1 MEILIRNPKIFLIAG
16 KARHG
21 KDTVAQMIIEEYQK
35 NNKKGLNLSLGS
47 YIKMYAQKITD
58 WDGNEETK
66 PREVLQQLG
75 TEIIR
80 KKIDNLFFVNR
91 ICEDI
96 KVYSYFF
103 DILTVSDVRFISEI
117 EIPEAMFE
125 NVIKIKVVRPNA
137 KTNLTEAQKR
147 HESEIDLD
155 NYNNYDYIITNDG
168 TLEELKEKVQ
178 KIIEV
183 IENEH

>member
-80 KKIDNLFFVNR
+80 KKLIT
-91 ICEDI
+91 
-96 KVYSYFF
+96 YF
-103 DILTVSDVRFISEI
+103 S
-117 EIPEAMFE
+117 
-125 NVIKIKVVRPNA
+125 
-137 KTNLTEAQKR
+137 LTEF
-147 HESEIDLD
+147 
-155 NYNNYDYIITNDG
+155 
-168 TLEELKEKVQ
+168 V
-178 KIIEV
+178 KISKFIH
-183 IENEH
+183 IFLIF

>member
-1 MEILIRNPKIFLIAG
+1 
-16 KARHG
+16 
-21 KDTVAQMIIEEYQK
+21 
-35 NNKKGLNLSLGS
+35 
-47 YIKMYAQKITD
+47 
-58 WDGNEETK
+58 
-66 PREVLQQLG
+66 
-75 TEIIR
+75 
-80 KKIDNLFFVNR
+80 
-91 ICEDI
+91 
-96 KVYSYFF
+96 
-103 DILTVSDVRFISEI
+103 
-117 EIPEAMFE
+117 MFE